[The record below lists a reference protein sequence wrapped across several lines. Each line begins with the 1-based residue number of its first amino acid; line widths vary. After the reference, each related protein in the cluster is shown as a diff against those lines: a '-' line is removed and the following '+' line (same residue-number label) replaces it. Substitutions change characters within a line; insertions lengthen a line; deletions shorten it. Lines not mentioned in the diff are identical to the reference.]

1 MKKILLPEKIIPE
14 GMDLLAGKAEIV
26 ITEGYSEAEIVSKV
40 KDVHGIVLRSG
51 AKITRKIFEAAP
63 QLKIIS
69 RTGSGYD
76 NVDVA
81 TATEHGVMVC
91 NLPGVNNL
99 SVAEHTVAF
108 IFALMKQLPTMD
120 RYVRTGDWKKRS
132 QYISMEVEGKTIGI
146 VGIRKI
152 GYKVAVKCK
161 ALGMSVIA
169 YDPYVE
175 NLYKN
180 EFSFCES
187 LKELFEKSDIVSIHV
202 PNLPGTRDMI
212 NKGLICSMK
221 RNAFFINTSRG
232 EVVNED
238 ALVAGLK
245 EGRIAGAALDVF
257 INEPVNENNPLLK
270 MKNVIL
276 SPHTAALTKECG
288 VKMTVDAVKQ
298 VIDYLEGRTPPY
310 IVNEK
315 ELNFK

>member
-14 GMDLLAGKAEIV
+14 GMVLFEGKAEIV
-26 ITEGYSEAEIVSKV
+26 LTEGYSEVEIISKV
-40 KDVHGIVLRSG
+40 KEVHGIVLRSS
-51 AKITRKIFEAAP
+51 AKITRKILESAP

-69 RTGSGYD
+69 RTGAGYD
-76 NVDVA
+76 NVDVTA
-81 TATEHGVMVC
+81 ATEHGVMVC

-120 RYVRTGDWKKRS
+120 SYVRNGGWKKRS
-132 QYISMEVEGKTIGI
+132 QYISMEIEGKTIGI
-146 VGIRKI
+146 VGLGKI

-161 ALGMSVIA
+161 ALGMNIIA

-175 NLYKN
+175 HLYKD

-187 LKELFEKSDIVSIHV
+187 LKELFEKADIVSVHV
-202 PNLPGTRDMI
+202 PNLPETRGMI
-212 NKGLICSMK
+212 TEELLWSMK

-232 EVVNED
+232 EVVDEGG
-238 ALVAGLK
+238 LVAGLK

-257 INEPVNENNPLLK
+257 MNEPVDESNPLLK
-270 MKNVIL
+270 MNNVIL

-310 IVNEK
+310 IVNRK